1 MNGIAKKSL
10 LKTKRDTS
18 KRYCDNDY
26 TIIVEIQTDGCENS
40 NFDKK
45 KKKENRNR
53 KNKKKFELVEHCY
66 YLTRSLN

>member
-26 TIIVEIQTDGCENS
+26 IIIVEIQTDGCENS

-45 KKKENRNR
+45 KKEGKTKSE
-53 KNKKKFELVEHCY
+53 E
-66 YLTRSLN
+66 

>member
-26 TIIVEIQTDGCENS
+26 TIIVEIQTDGCENF

-45 KKKENRNR
+45 KREGKSKSE
-53 KNKKKFELVEHCY
+53 E
-66 YLTRSLN
+66 

>member
-18 KRYCDNDY
+18 KRYCYNDY
-26 TIIVEIQTDGCENS
+26 TIILEIKTDGCENS

-45 KKKENRNR
+45 KKRR
-53 KNKKKFELVEHCY
+53 KNEIGRIK
-66 YLTRSLN
+66 RNSN